1 MTHTTTRQPL
11 TRLHLTRLTLAL
23 GALLGAAT
31 LNSAQARTLAEIK
44 ASGTLKIGTNAEF
57 KPFTYFEGKTMKG
70 FEYDLGNAIAKQ
82 MGVKAEWINQPFD
95 NLLIGLNQNRFDLV
109 ISSHGITP
117 ERARAVDFSLPH
129 YCSGGVIL
137 SRPGG
142 PKTAAAL
149 KGKTVSTQV
158 GTTYVDQIK
167 KVTGD
172 RNLRLFPNNA
182 GALQALMSGR
192 VDAMVNEKFYSLEA
206 LKLNGRK
213 LQQGEMLFQEK
224 LGMAVAKGNKTLL
237 GAVNASLKTVQ
248 ANGTYAKISKSHFG
262 QDVRCR

>member
-1 MTHTTTRQPL
+1 MNRILSLL
-11 TRLHLTRLTLAL
+11 TGAAVLSA
-23 GALLGAAT
+23 ALLSTG
-31 LNSAQARTLAEIK
+31 AQARTLKEIK
-44 ASGTLKIGTNAEF
+44 ASGTIKIGTNAEF
-57 KPFTYFEGKTMKG
+57 KTFTYFEGKTMKG

-95 NLLIGLNQNRFDLV
+95 GLLIGLNQNRFDLV
-109 ISSHGITP
+109 ISSHGVTP
-117 ERARAVDFSLPH
+117 ERAKAVDFSAPH
-129 YCSGGVIL
+129 YCSGGLIV

-142 PKTAAAL
+142 PKTAADL
-149 KGKTVSTQV
+149 KGKTVATQV

-167 KVTGD
+167 KVTGEK
-172 RNLRLFPNNA
+172 NLRVYPNNA
-182 GALQALMSGR
+182 NALQALMSGR

-206 LKLNGRK
+206 LKLNGKK

-248 ANGTYAKISKSHFG
+248 ANGTYAKISKSYFG